1 MTEMADAVG
10 GVDSQRLTV
19 EQVPTEEYEAVH
31 TEFSLLCRAEHWKAA
46 AEIQPAR
53 SCRLICPNLLKAKCL
68 ASPIEI
74 LFILAESWIIF
85 VENVCK

>member
-1 MTEMADAVG
+1 MADSVV
-10 GVDSQRLTV
+10 GVDSQHPSV
-19 EQVPTEEYEAVH
+19 EQVPTEEYKAVH

-53 SCRLICPNLLKAKCL
+53 SCRLICPNLLKVKCL

-74 LFILAESWIIF
+74 LFILVESRIIF